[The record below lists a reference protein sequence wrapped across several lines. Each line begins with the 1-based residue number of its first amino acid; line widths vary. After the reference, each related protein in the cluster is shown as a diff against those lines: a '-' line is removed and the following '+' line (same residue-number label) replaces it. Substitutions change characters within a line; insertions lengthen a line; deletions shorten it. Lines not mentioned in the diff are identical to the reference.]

1 MLQVEI
7 DTFWNV
13 KNSDRAML
21 LIWYRVEIDTFWNV
35 KMFDNFRYT
44 VGEKGRN
51 RYILECKG
59 ILMKRIRSRI
69 SVEIDTFWNVK
80 VEYLERYI
88 QTPQIVEIDTFWN
101 VKAGKPVQAFLLLC
115 VEIDTFWNVKE

>member
-1 MLQVEI
+1 
-7 DTFWNV
+7 
-13 KNSDRAML
+13 
-21 LIWYRVEIDTFWNV
+21 
-35 KMFDNFRYT
+35 
-44 VGEKGRN
+44 
-51 RYILECKG
+51 
-59 ILMKRIRSRI
+59 MKRIRSRI